1 MCWWWCIVI
10 DWICVSEYVFVIG
23 FCNVYGLMN
32 IGDMLVIGDGVS
44 SIFVMFSNIGVS
56 WFNSVFYVFG
66 SDCDVC
72 LVS

>member
-1 MCWWWCIVI
+1 MI

-56 WFNSVFYVFG
+56 
-66 SDCDVC
+66 
-72 LVS
+72 